1 MTQIMLIDAEHPEE
15 LRVAVLE
22 NGTLSEFDY
31 ESTLKKQNKGNIYL
45 AKVTRVEPSLQA
57 AFVEYGQNRQ
67 GFLSFSEIH
76 PDYFRIPIADRKN
89 LIEEESLPAPE
100 EGDEDEDV
108 QVISNADDQD
118 TPAEDVVSF
127 DVEGDFQPI
136 ALDDEESSETIPMDL
151 GVSEK
156 NSAASDI
163 EEDEWKR
170 HRRLK
175 RQYTIQ
181 EVIKK
186 NQILLVQVVKEER
199 GNKGA
204 ALTTY
209 LSLAG
214 RYCVLMPNS
223 GSGGGISRKIGS
235 HEDRKRIRG
244 ILDELEVPESI
255 SVIVRTAG
263 MGRTKTEIKR
273 DYDYLL
279 RVWGQ
284 IREDTLSAVAPSL
297 IYEEGQLIR
306 RAIRDIYDRETEEIW
321 VSGEDAYKEAKSFMK
336 MMMPSHSKRVK
347 PYKDKVIPLFHR
359 HHVEPQIEAVF
370 KPITQLPSGGY
381 LVFGQTEALVSIDVN
396 SGRSTRER
404 SVEDMALSTN
414 LEAAEEIARQLRL
427 RDLAGLVVVD
437 FIDMEDNRKN
447 AAVERRLKD
456 LLRKDR
462 ARIQVG
468 RISQFGLLEMSRQRL
483 RPSIEEISSHICP
496 HCQGTGRLRSVES
509 LALALLRA
517 VEYEGLKQNAFLL
530 RLMVPHGLAVHLFN
544 EKRSEITDIER
555 LYAIRIRIEESTD
568 IPDNGYQIDVL
579 EKKAEGHHLPENLEV
594 LQAFQQEL
602 SERQKKKPSN
612 RRPSDRYKTEDG
624 EREKGRDRD
633 RDRDGK
639 DRDRDRDR
647 DRRRDR
653 NPLVAAEGEEAQDAT
668 TQDTEGGDGSFTGRR
683 RRNRGNRRGRGQDRT
698 QQPRGPFSERPDNQG
713 ESQASSDGESDG
725 QDIFSPQKQS
735 SEEGP
740 RDENKRRRRN
750 RYRNRRRGRNPGEG
764 SSAEG
769 SSAEGESSFVAQP
782 ASEPASSAS
791 VDMDKSKEKK
801 EKPSWWEKIVG
812 AE

>member
-100 EGDEDEDV
+100 EGDEDENAPTAA
-108 QVISNADDQD
+108 SADDQNSPMD
-118 TPAEDVVSF
+118 EVVSF

-151 GVSEK
+151 GVSDK
-156 NSAASDI
+156 GSAVSEAER

-306 RAIRDIYDRETEEIW
+306 RAIRDIYDRETEEVW
-321 VSGEDAYKEAKSFMK
+321 VSGEEAYKEAKAFMK

-483 RPSIEEISSHICP
+483 RPSIEEISSHSCP
-496 HCQGTGRLRSVES
+496 HCQGSGRLRSVES

-602 SERQKKKPSN
+602 SERQKKKSSN
-612 RRPSDRYKTEDG
+612 RRGSDRYKAEDG

-633 RDRDGK
+633 RDRGG
-639 DRDRDRDR
+639 RDR

-653 NPLVAAEGEEAQDAT
+653 NPAVAVEGEEVQDAT
-668 TQDTEGGDGSFTGRR
+668 TQDTEGAEAALTGRR

-698 QQPRGPFSERPDNQG
+698 QQPRGSFSEKPDHQG
-713 ESQASSDGESDG
+713 ESQANSEVESDH
-725 QDIFSPQKQS
+725 QETFTSPKQS
-735 SEEGP
+735 SEEGAGP

-750 RYRNRRRGRNPGEG
+750 RYRNRRRGRNFGEG
-764 SSAEG
+764 SPAEG
-769 SSAEGESSFVAQP
+769 ASSSPAQP
-782 ASEPASSAS
+782 APEPAVSSS
-791 VDMDKSKEKK
+791 SDENKPKEKK

>member
-1 MTQIMLIDAEHPEE
+1 MNQIMLIDAEHPEE

-76 PDYFRIPIADRKN
+76 PDYFRIPIADRKH
-89 LIEEESLPAPE
+89 LIAEESLPVPE
-100 EGDEDEDV
+100 EGDEDEEAPTTIHGEDHD
-108 QVISNADDQD
+108 APLDDSD
-118 TPAEDVVSF
+118 IF
-127 DVEGDFQPI
+127 EGEGEFQPI
-136 ALDDEESSETIPMDL
+136 TLDEDDASETIPMDL
-151 GVSEK
+151 GVSGK
-156 NSAASDI
+156 SAAGTER

-306 RAIRDIYDRETEEIW
+306 RAIRDIYDRDTEEVW
-321 VSGEDAYKEAKSFMK
+321 VSGEEAYKEAKAFMK
-336 MMMPSHSKRVK
+336 MLMPSHSKRVK
-347 PYKDKVIPLFHR
+347 LYKDKVIPLFHR

-404 SVEDMALSTN
+404 SVEDMALNTN

-447 AAVERRLKD
+447 LAVERRLKD

-530 RLMVPHGLAVHLFN
+530 RLTVPHGLAVHLFN

-555 LYAIRIRIEESTD
+555 LYAMRIRIEESTSV
-568 IPDNGYQIDVL
+568 PDNGYQIDVL
-579 EKKAEGHHLPENLEV
+579 EKKPEGHHLPENLEV
-594 LQAFQQEL
+594 LQAFQKEL
-602 SERQKKKPSN
+602 TERQRKKSSH
-612 RRPSDRYKTEDG
+612 RRDRNKSEEG
-624 EREKGRDRD
+624 ERDKGRDRD
-633 RDRDGK
+633 RDK
-639 DRDRDRDR
+639 DRDRDR

-653 NPLVAAEGEEAQDAT
+653 IRPVVAEGEEGQEVPSP
-668 TQDTEGGDGSFTGRR
+668 DTEGTESPFPSRR
-683 RRNRGNRRGRGQDRT
+683 RRNRGNRRGRGQDRG
-698 QQPRGPFSERPDNQG
+698 QQPRATFTENPDNQSEPQAISEG
-713 ESQASSDGESDG
+713 ETDGAGVGVSQSQPSA
-725 QDIFSPQKQS
+725 
-735 SEEGP
+735 EGP
-740 RDENKRRRRN
+740 RDDNKRRRRN
-750 RYRNRRRGRNPGEG
+750 RYRNRRRGRSFGEG
-764 SSAEG
+764 NATEGASSSGAQP
-769 SSAEGESSFVAQP
+769 SGES
-782 ASEPASSAS
+782 PASSS
-791 VDMDKSKEKK
+791 VEGNESKDKK

>member
-1 MTQIMLIDAEHPEE
+1 MLIDAEHPEE

-22 NGTLSEFDY
+22 DGTLSEFDY

-45 AKVTRVEPSLQA
+45 AKVTRIEPSLQA

-76 PDYFRIPIADRKN
+76 PDYFRIPIADRKT
-89 LIEEESLPAPE
+89 LIEAEAQNETDA
-100 EGDEDEDV
+100 EGDDV
-108 QVISNADDQD
+108 AGGAETSFLNTDVSSDNQTDFENQENAVDFTDDFE
-118 TPAEDVVSF
+118 PVAL
-127 DVEGDFQPI
+127 GDGE
-136 ALDDEESSETIPMDL
+136 ASEETIPMDL
-151 GVSEK
+151 GASEK
-156 NSAASDI
+156 GSHDRTEDE
-163 EEDEWKR
+163 EEDWKR

-284 IREDTLSAVAPSL
+284 IREDTLSAVAPAL

-306 RAIRDIYDRETEEIW
+306 RAIRDIYDREMEEVW
-321 VSGEDAYKEAKSFMK
+321 VSGEEAYKEAKAFMK
-336 MMMPSHSKRVK
+336 MLMPSHSKRVK
-347 PYKDKVIPLFHR
+347 IYKDKVIPLFHR

-370 KPITQLPSGGY
+370 KPIAQLPSGGY

-404 SVEDMALSTN
+404 SVEDMALNTN

-447 AAVERRLKD
+447 AMVERRLKD

-517 VEYEGLKQNAFLL
+517 VEYEGVKQNAFLL
-530 RLMVPHGLAVHLFN
+530 KVTVPHGLALHLFN

-555 LYAIRIRIEESTD
+555 LYAIRIRIEESSNL
-568 IPDNGYQIDVL
+568 PDNGYQIDVL
-579 EKKAEGHHLPENLEV
+579 EKKTEGHPVPENLDV
-594 LQAFQQEL
+594 LQEFQKEL
-602 SERQKKKPSN
+602 SERQKKLQSR
-612 RRPSDRYKTEDG
+612 RRPERHRGEDG
-624 EREKGRDRD
+624 ERDKSRERD
-633 RDRDGK
+633 K

-653 NPLVAAEGEEAQDAT
+653 NRPPVVEGEEGQQ
-668 TQDTEGGDGSFTGRR
+668 TQSHQETESSETPFNARR
-683 RRNRGNRRGRGQDRT
+683 RRNRGGRRGRGQNRGLNP
-698 QQPRGPFSERPDNQG
+698 QGPFSESTSTPDEG
-713 ESQASSDGESDG
+713 EGIALTGFEESPV
-725 QDIFSPQKQS
+725 F
-735 SEEGP
+735 EGDMGADTTPTPP
-740 RDENKRRRRN
+740 RDDNKRRRRN
-750 RYRNRRRGRNPGEG
+750 RYRNRRGGRERGPGEG
-764 SSAEG
+764 TGSTEPPTYAESGDEKPSA
-769 SSAEGESSFVAQP
+769 SP
-782 ASEPASSAS
+782 AS
-791 VDMDKSKEKK
+791 DGDKPTDKK
-801 EKPSWWEKIVG
+801 DKPSWWEKIVG

>member
-1 MTQIMLIDAEHPEE
+1 MNQIMLIDAEHPEE

-76 PDYFRIPIADRKN
+76 PDYFRIPIADRKH
-89 LIEEESLPAPE
+89 LIAEESLLVPE
-100 EGDEDEDV
+100 EGDEDEEAPTTIHGEDHD
-108 QVISNADDQD
+108 APLDDSD
-118 TPAEDVVSF
+118 IF
-127 DVEGDFQPI
+127 EGEGEFQPI
-136 ALDDEESSETIPMDL
+136 TLDEDDASETIPMDL
-151 GVSEK
+151 GVSGK
-156 NSAASDI
+156 SAGGTER

-306 RAIRDIYDRETEEIW
+306 RAIRDIYDRDTEEVW
-321 VSGEDAYKEAKSFMK
+321 VSGEEAYKEAKAFMK
-336 MMMPSHSKRVK
+336 MLMPSHSKRVK
-347 PYKDKVIPLFHR
+347 LYKDKVIPLFHR

-404 SVEDMALSTN
+404 SVEDMALNTN

-447 AAVERRLKD
+447 LAVERRLKD

-530 RLMVPHGLAVHLFN
+530 RLTVPHGLAVHLFN

-555 LYAIRIRIEESTD
+555 LYAMRIRIEESTSV
-568 IPDNGYQIDVL
+568 PDNGYQIDVL
-579 EKKAEGHHLPENLEV
+579 EKKPEGHHLPENLEV
-594 LQAFQQEL
+594 LQAFQKEL
-602 SERQKKKPSN
+602 TERQRKKSSH
-612 RRPSDRYKTEDG
+612 RRDRNKSEEG
-624 EREKGRDRD
+624 ERDKGRDRD
-633 RDRDGK
+633 K

-653 NPLVAAEGEEAQDAT
+653 SRPVVAEGEEGQEAPSP
-668 TQDTEGGDGSFTGRR
+668 DTEGTESPFPGRR
-683 RRNRGNRRGRGQDRT
+683 RRNRGNRRGRGQDRG
-698 QQPRGPFSERPDNQG
+698 QQPRATFTENPDNQSEPQAISEG
-713 ESQASSDGESDG
+713 ETDGAGVGVSQSQPSA
-725 QDIFSPQKQS
+725 
-735 SEEGP
+735 EGP
-740 RDENKRRRRN
+740 RDDNKRRRRN
-750 RYRNRRRGRNPGEG
+750 RYRNRRRG
-764 SSAEG
+764 
-769 SSAEGESSFVAQP
+769 
-782 ASEPASSAS
+782 
-791 VDMDKSKEKK
+791 
-801 EKPSWWEKIVG
+801 
-812 AE
+812 

>member
-1 MTQIMLIDAEHPEE
+1 
-15 LRVAVLE
+15 
-22 NGTLSEFDY
+22 
-31 ESTLKKQNKGNIYL
+31 
-45 AKVTRVEPSLQA
+45 
-57 AFVEYGQNRQ
+57 
-67 GFLSFSEIH
+67 
-76 PDYFRIPIADRKN
+76 
-89 LIEEESLPAPE
+89 
-100 EGDEDEDV
+100 
-108 QVISNADDQD
+108 
-118 TPAEDVVSF
+118 
-127 DVEGDFQPI
+127 
-136 ALDDEESSETIPMDL
+136 
-151 GVSEK
+151 
-156 NSAASDI
+156 
-163 EEDEWKR
+163 
-170 HRRLK
+170 
-175 RQYTIQ
+175 
-181 EVIKK
+181 
-186 NQILLVQVVKEER
+186 
-199 GNKGA
+199 
-204 ALTTY
+204 
-209 LSLAG
+209 
-214 RYCVLMPNS
+214 
-223 GSGGGISRKIGS
+223 
-235 HEDRKRIRG
+235 
-244 ILDELEVPESI
+244 
-255 SVIVRTAG
+255 
-263 MGRTKTEIKR
+263 
-273 DYDYLL
+273 
-279 RVWGQ
+279 
-284 IREDTLSAVAPSL
+284 
-297 IYEEGQLIR
+297 
-306 RAIRDIYDRETEEIW
+306 
-321 VSGEDAYKEAKSFMK
+321 
-336 MMMPSHSKRVK
+336 
-347 PYKDKVIPLFHR
+347 
-359 HHVEPQIEAVF
+359 VF

-530 RLMVPHGLAVHLFN
+530 RLVVPHGLAVHLFN

-579 EKKAEGHHLPENLEV
+579 EKKAEGHHLPENLEI

-602 SERQKKKPSN
+602 SERQKKKSSN
-612 RRPSDRYKTEDG
+612 RRGSDRYKAEDG

-633 RDRDGK
+633 RDRGG
-639 DRDRDRDR
+639 RDR

-653 NPLVAAEGEEAQDAT
+653 NPAVAVEGEEAQDAT
-668 TQDTEGGDGSFTGRR
+668 TQDTEAGEGTFTGRR
-683 RRNRGNRRGRGQDRT
+683 HRNRGNRRGRGQDRA
-698 QQPRGPFSERPDNQG
+698 QQSRGSFSEKPDTQG

-725 QDIFSPQKQS
+725 QETFASPKKS
-735 SEEGP
+735 SEEGAGP

-750 RYRNRRRGRNPGEG
+750 RYRNRRRGRNFGEE
-764 SSAEG
+764 SPAEG
-769 SSAEGESSFVAQP
+769 ASSSPAQP
-782 ASEPASSAS
+782 APEPTVSSS
-791 VDMDKSKEKK
+791 SDDNKPKEKK

>member
-437 FIDMEDNRKN
+437 FID
-447 AAVERRLKD
+447 
-456 LLRKDR
+456 
-462 ARIQVG
+462 I
-468 RISQFGLLEMSRQRL
+468 
-483 RPSIEEISSHICP
+483 
-496 HCQGTGRLRSVES
+496 
-509 LALALLRA
+509 
-517 VEYEGLKQNAFLL
+517 
-530 RLMVPHGLAVHLFN
+530 
-544 EKRSEITDIER
+544 
-555 LYAIRIRIEESTD
+555 
-568 IPDNGYQIDVL
+568 
-579 EKKAEGHHLPENLEV
+579 
-594 LQAFQQEL
+594 
-602 SERQKKKPSN
+602 
-612 RRPSDRYKTEDG
+612 
-624 EREKGRDRD
+624 
-633 RDRDGK
+633 
-639 DRDRDRDR
+639 
-647 DRRRDR
+647 
-653 NPLVAAEGEEAQDAT
+653 
-668 TQDTEGGDGSFTGRR
+668 
-683 RRNRGNRRGRGQDRT
+683 
-698 QQPRGPFSERPDNQG
+698 
-713 ESQASSDGESDG
+713 
-725 QDIFSPQKQS
+725 
-735 SEEGP
+735 
-740 RDENKRRRRN
+740 
-750 RYRNRRRGRNPGEG
+750 
-764 SSAEG
+764 
-769 SSAEGESSFVAQP
+769 
-782 ASEPASSAS
+782 
-791 VDMDKSKEKK
+791 
-801 EKPSWWEKIVG
+801 
-812 AE
+812 

>member
-1 MTQIMLIDAEHPEE
+1 MNQIMLIDAEHPEE

-22 NGTLSEFDY
+22 SGTLSEFDY

-67 GFLSFSEIH
+67 GFLSFAEIH
-76 PDYFRIPIADRKN
+76 PDYFRIPIADRKH
-89 LIEEESLPAPE
+89 LIAEEAQIISEESDDERDVLAPSLE
-100 EGDEDEDV
+100 DQDDQGDEY
-108 QVISNADDQD
+108 A
-118 TPAEDVVSF
+118 F
-127 DVEGDFQPI
+127 DIEADFQPI
-136 ALDDEESSETIPMDL
+136 ALDQDDAPDTIPMDL

-156 NSAASDI
+156 KPAVNAR

-175 RQYTIQ
+175 RKYTIQ

-306 RAIRDIYDRETEEIW
+306 RAIRDIYDRDTEEVW
-321 VSGEDAYKEAKSFMK
+321 VAGEEAYKEAKAFMK
-336 MMMPSHSKRVK
+336 MLMPSHSKRVK
-347 PYKDKVIPLFHR
+347 LYKDKVIPLFHR
-359 HHVEPQIEAVF
+359 YHVEPQIEAVF

-404 SVEDMALSTN
+404 SVEDMALNTN

-447 AAVERRLKD
+447 LAVERRLKD

-483 RPSIEEISSHICP
+483 RPSIEEISSHVCP

-530 RLMVPHGLAVHLFN
+530 RLTVPRGLAVHLFN

-555 LYAIRIRIEESTD
+555 LYAMRIRIEESTSV
-568 IPDNGYQIDVL
+568 PDNGYDIDII
-579 EKKAEGHHLPENLEV
+579 EKKLEGHHLPENLEV

-602 SERQKKKPSN
+602 TERQRKKSSH
-612 RRPSDRYKTEDG
+612 RRDRNKLEEG
-624 EREKGRDRD
+624 ERDRGGDGDRD
-633 RDRDGK
+633 RERG
-639 DRDRDRDR
+639 R
-647 DRRRDR
+647 DRRRER
-653 NPLVAAEGEEAQDAT
+653 SRLVMAEGEEGQEAPSA
-668 TQDTEGGDGSFTGRR
+668 GSDSDIEASESSFLGRR
-683 RRNRGNRRGRGQDRT
+683 RRNRGHRRGRGQDRGQHPKVT
-698 QQPRGPFSERPDNQG
+698 FT
-713 ESQASSDGESDG
+713 ESQENQAESQVLSGGEADGTVAG
-725 QDIFSPQKQS
+725 VSPSQPS
-735 SEEGP
+735 AEGP
-740 RDENKRRRRN
+740 RDDNKRRRRN
-750 RYRNRRRGRNPGEG
+750 RYRNRRRGRSFGEG
-764 SSAEG
+764 TATEGASSLGAQP
-769 SSAEGESSFVAQP
+769 SGESS
-782 ASEPASSAS
+782 ASSS
-791 VDMDKSKEKK
+791 VDGNVPKDKK